1 MEAMVMYLN
10 DILYNTSEY
19 INIYDGKLIIAA
31 FMIIIC
37 PITWN
42 LVARLEF
49 HTKIFSNL
57 AGDNKLAAD
66 VFAYVLIEMG
76 FVRNYL
82 YTNCL
87 KNQPQMEFSEN
98 VELMLLLASYLI
110 ISSGVILNIGS
121 FYRLGIPGI
130 YYADYFGLLMTE
142 KVTAFPYNVL
152 DNPLYVGSTLIFF
165 GTATLYKSATGILLT
180 LLVWVMYKFASLLE
194 NPMTDLIY
202 SPENIIKVRKESLE
216 SNTRKK

>member
-1 MEAMVMYLN
+1 MEAFFMYLS
-10 DILYNTSEY
+10 DICYGTSEY
-19 INIYDGKLIIAA
+19 INIYDGKFILAA

-37 PITWN
+37 PVTWN

-49 HTKIFSNL
+49 YTKIFSNF

-76 FVRNYL
+76 FVRNII

-87 KNQPQMEFSEN
+87 KSQRQLEFSEN
-98 VELMLLLASYLI
+98 TELVQLIISYLI
-110 ISSGVILNIGS
+110 IAMGLILDVGS

-130 YYADYFGLLMTE
+130 YYADYFGILMTE

-152 DNPLYVGSTLIFF
+152 NNPLYVGSTLIFF
-165 GTATLYKSATGILLT
+165 GTALLYKSPSGLLLT
-180 LLVWVMYKFASLLE
+180 LLVWIMYKFASVLE

-202 SPENIIKVRKESLE
+202 SPENIIKVKKKESLE
-216 SNTRKK
+216 SNSCK